1 MDSGRKRNRAA
12 ARPGVYHM
20 FHSALR
26 VGLGTPAF
34 HSSLG
39 DVLAMSSLPQ
49 AAFGGFDT
57 HRFVDAISTA
67 SRAATAG
74 FDTHRFADIISTASR
89 AATAGLDT
97 RAISRAATAGFDTH
111 RFADIIS
118 TASRA
123 ATTGL
128 DTRAISRAAT
138 AGFDTHRFADIIST
152 ASRAV
157 LGGVAHDLAQSI
169 ENQLITTAAN
179 EDVETWWTA
188 LPLQVRVAVVV
199 TVVWVCVFLTATTW
213 SMEDPAI
220 SKYLQDH
227 TQIGPLTLAT
237 AASWAA
243 RVVYRRTSGSE

>member
-1 MDSGRKRNRAA
+1 MSFRGRTLAVNSREAQVLVDSGRKRNRAA

-89 AATAGLDT
+89 AAT
-97 RAISRAATAGFDTH
+97 
-111 RFADIIS
+111 
-118 TASRA
+118 
-123 ATTGL
+123 TGL

-138 AGFDTHRFADIIST
+138 AGFDTHRFADAIST

-169 ENQLITTAAN
+169 ENQLVTTAAN

>member
-89 AATAGLDT
+89 AAT
-97 RAISRAATAGFDTH
+97 
-111 RFADIIS
+111 
-118 TASRA
+118 
-123 ATTGL
+123 TGL

-138 AGFDTHRFADIIST
+138 AGFDTHRFADAIST

-157 LGGVAHDLAQSI
+157 LGGVAQDLAQSI
-169 ENQLITTAAN
+169 ENQLVTTAAN

>member
-1 MDSGRKRNRAA
+1 MSFRGRTLAVNSREAQVLVDSGRKRNRAA

-57 HRFVDAISTA
+57 YRFVDAISTA
-67 SRAATAG
+67 
-74 FDTHRFADIISTASR
+74 
-89 AATAGLDT
+89 
-97 RAISRAATAGFDTH
+97 SRAATAGFDTH

-138 AGFDTHRFADIIST
+138 AGFDTHRFADAIST

-169 ENQLITTAAN
+169 ENQLVTTAAN

>member
-1 MDSGRKRNRAA
+1 
-12 ARPGVYHM
+12 M

-111 RFADIIS
+111 RFAD
-118 TASRA
+118 A
-123 ATTGL
+123 
-128 DTRAISRAAT
+128 
-138 AGFDTHRFADIIST
+138 IST

-169 ENQLITTAAN
+169 ENQLVTTAAN

>member
-1 MDSGRKRNRAA
+1 MSFRGRTLAVNSREAQVLVDSGRKRNRAA

-89 AATAGLDT
+89 AAT
-97 RAISRAATAGFDTH
+97 
-111 RFADIIS
+111 
-118 TASRA
+118 
-123 ATTGL
+123 TGL

-138 AGFDTHRFADIIST
+138 AGFDTHRFADAIST

-157 LGGVAHDLAQSI
+157 LGGVAQDLAQSI
-169 ENQLITTAAN
+169 ENQLVTTAAN

>member
-57 HRFVDAISTA
+57 HRFVDA
-67 SRAATAG
+67 
-74 FDTHRFADIISTASR
+74 
-89 AATAGLDT
+89 
-97 RAISRAATAGFDTH
+97 
-111 RFADIIS
+111 
-118 TASRA
+118 
-123 ATTGL
+123 
-128 DTRAISRAAT
+128 
-138 AGFDTHRFADIIST
+138 IST

>member
-1 MDSGRKRNRAA
+1 MSFRGRTLAVNSREAQVLVDSGRKRNRAA

-89 AATAGLDT
+89 AAT
-97 RAISRAATAGFDTH
+97 
-111 RFADIIS
+111 
-118 TASRA
+118 
-123 ATTGL
+123 TGL

-138 AGFDTHRFADIIST
+138 AGFDTHRFADAIST

>member
-89 AATAGLDT
+89 AAT
-97 RAISRAATAGFDTH
+97 
-111 RFADIIS
+111 
-118 TASRA
+118 
-123 ATTGL
+123 TGL

-138 AGFDTHRFADIIST
+138 AGFDTHRFADAIST

-169 ENQLITTAAN
+169 ENQLVTTAAN